1 MANRKNLQSVGTDNS
16 KKEKKGIVKKSF
28 ISGLLVLLPVWLT
41 IFIILFVFKWISS
54 LSLPILSPFLK
65 LFTSDSQWVEILA
78 KIASFFLTLI
88 IIFFVSFLTNL
99 WFGKKLYEFF
109 ENIFTKIP
117 LIGTIYSALKKL
129 FSFFAK
135 TDDTTKNFQKVIFVP
150 FPTKDSYC
158 VAFSTG
164 EKIINGQ
171 KYISSFMPST
181 PNPTTGF
188 LMLVKAEDVIE
199 SEYTIEEAIQF
210 IISAGIVQPNL
221 KQKNGQKQLGE
232 KNDSI

>member
-1 MANRKNLQSVGTDNS
+1 MQSVTSDNH
-16 KKEKKGIVKKSF
+16 KKEKKSIVRKSF

-41 IFIILFVFKWISS
+41 IFIILILFKWISS
-54 LSLPILSPFLK
+54 LSMPILSPFLK
-65 LFTSDSQWVEILA
+65 LFTSDSQWVEVLA

-88 IIFFVSFLTNL
+88 IIFFVGFFTNI
-99 WFGKKLYEFF
+99 WFGKKLYDFF
-109 ENIFTKIP
+109 ENLFVKIP
-117 LIGTIYSALKKL
+117 LIGTIYSGLKKL

-135 TDDTTKNFQKVIFVP
+135 SDDTTKNFQKVIFVP

-171 KYISSFMPST
+171 KYISTFMPST

-188 LMLVKAEDVIE
+188 LILVREEDVIE
-199 SEYTIEEAIQF
+199 ADYTVEEAIQY
-210 IISAGIVQPNL
+210 IISAGIVQSE
-221 KQKNGQKQLGE
+221 QKQLGD
-232 KNDSI
+232 KNGSV

>member
-1 MANRKNLQSVGTDNS
+1 MANKDSLKTSVKSD
-16 KKEKKGIVKKSF
+16 KKKKSVIKKSF
-28 ISGLLVLLPVWLT
+28 IAGLLVILPVWLT
-41 IFIILFVFKWISS
+41 ILIIWYVFKWISS
-54 LSLPILSPFLK
+54 LSMPILSPFLNI
-65 LFTSDSQWVEILA
+65 FTSDSQWIDILA

-88 IIFFVSFLTNL
+88 IIFFVGFFTNI
-99 WFGKKLYEFF
+99 WFGKKLYNFF
-109 ENIFTKIP
+109 ENVLTKIP
-117 LIGTIYSALKKL
+117 LIGSIYSALKKL
-129 FSFFAK
+129 FSFFA
-135 TDDTTKNFQKVIFVP
+135 TSEDTTNNFQKVIFVP

-221 KQKNGQKQLGE
+221 KQEKGQKQLGE
-232 KNDSI
+232 KNDSV

>member
-1 MANRKNLQSVGTDNS
+1 MQSVTSDNH
-16 KKEKKGIVKKSF
+16 KKEKKSIVRKSF

-41 IFIILFVFKWISS
+41 IFIILILFKWISS
-54 LSLPILSPFLK
+54 LSMPILSPFLK
-65 LFTSDSQWVEILA
+65 LFTSDSQWVEVLA

-88 IIFFVSFLTNL
+88 IIFFVGFFTNI
-99 WFGKKLYEFF
+99 WFGKKLYDFF
-109 ENIFTKIP
+109 ENLFVKIP
-117 LIGTIYSALKKL
+117 LIGTIYSGLKKL

-135 TDDTTKNFQKVIFVP
+135 SDDTTKNFQKVIFVP

-171 KYISSFMPST
+171 KYYSTFMPST

-199 SEYTIEEAIQF
+199 SDYTVEEAIQY
-210 IISAGIVQPNL
+210 IISAGIVQSE
-221 KQKNGQKQLGE
+221 QKQLGD
-232 KNDSI
+232 KNGSV

>member
-1 MANRKNLQSVGTDNS
+1 MANKDSLKTSVKSD
-16 KKEKKGIVKKSF
+16 KKKKSVIKKSF
-28 ISGLLVLLPVWLT
+28 IAGLLVILPVWLT
-41 IFIILFVFKWISS
+41 ILIIWYVFKWISS
-54 LSLPILSPFLK
+54 LSMPILSPFLNI
-65 LFTSDSQWVEILA
+65 FTSDSQWIDILA

-88 IIFFVSFLTNL
+88 IIFFVGFFTNI
-99 WFGKKLYEFF
+99 WFGKKLYNFF
-109 ENIFTKIP
+109 ENVLTKIP
-117 LIGTIYSALKKL
+117 LIGSIYSALKKL
-129 FSFFAK
+129 FSFFA
-135 TDDTTKNFQKVIFVP
+135 TSEDTTNNFQKVIFVP

-221 KQKNGQKQLGE
+221 KQEKGQKQLGE

>member
-88 IIFFVSFLTNL
+88 IIFFVGFLTNL

>member
-88 IIFFVSFLTNL
+88 IIFFVGFLTNL

-129 FSFFAK
+129 LSFFAT

-171 KYISSFMPST
+171 KYISTFMPST

-188 LMLVKAEDVIE
+188 LILVKAEDVIE
-199 SEYTIEEAIQF
+199 CEYTVEQAIQY
-210 IISAGIVQPNL
+210 IISAGIVQGN
-221 KQKNGQKQLGE
+221 QKQLGE
-232 KNDSI
+232 KNGSV

>member
-1 MANRKNLQSVGTDNS
+1 MANKDSLKTSGKSDKKKKSV
-16 KKEKKGIVKKSF
+16 IKKSF
-28 ISGLLVLLPVWLT
+28 IAGLLVILPVWLT
-41 IFIILFVFKWISS
+41 ILIIWYVFKWISS
-54 LSLPILSPFLK
+54 LSMPILSPFLNI
-65 LFTSDSQWVEILA
+65 FTSDSQWIDILA

-88 IIFFVSFLTNL
+88 IIFFVGFFTNI
-99 WFGKKLYEFF
+99 WFGKKLYNFF
-109 ENIFTKIP
+109 ENVLTKIP
-117 LIGTIYSALKKL
+117 LIGSIYSALKKL
-129 FSFFAK
+129 FSFFA
-135 TDDTTKNFQKVIFVP
+135 TSEDTTNNFQKVIFVP

-221 KQKNGQKQLGE
+221 KQENGQKQLGE
-232 KNDSI
+232 KNDSV

>member
-1 MANRKNLQSVGTDNS
+1 MANKKNLQSVKRDNS

-28 ISGLLVLLPVWLT
+28 ISGLLVILPVWLT
-41 IFIILFVFKWISS
+41 IFIILILFRWISNFS
-54 LSLPILSPFLK
+54 MPILSPFLN

-88 IIFFVSFLTNL
+88 IIFFIGFFTNI
-99 WFGKKLYEFF
+99 WFGKKLYNFF
-109 ENIFTKIP
+109 ENLFIKIP
-117 LIGTIYSALKKL
+117 LIGSIYSALKKL

-135 TDDTTKNFQKVIFVP
+135 GDDETTQKFQKVVYIP
-150 FPTKDSYC
+150 FPTKETYC

-171 KYISSFMPST
+171 KYISTFMPTT

-188 LMLVKAEDVIE
+188 LMLVKEEDVIE
-199 SEYTIEEAIQF
+199 AEYTVEEAIQY
-210 IISAGIVQPNL
+210 IISAGIVQPDM
-221 KQKNGQKQLGE
+221 KELGE
-232 KNDSI
+232 KNGSV

>member
-1 MANRKNLQSVGTDNS
+1 MANKDSLKTSGKSDKKKKSV
-16 KKEKKGIVKKSF
+16 IKKSF
-28 ISGLLVLLPVWLT
+28 IAGLLVILPVWLT
-41 IFIILFVFKWISS
+41 ILIIWYVFKWISN
-54 LSLPILSPFLK
+54 LSMPILSPFLNI
-65 LFTSDSQWVEILA
+65 FTSDSQWIDILA

-88 IIFFVSFLTNL
+88 IIFFVGFFTNI
-99 WFGKKLYEFF
+99 WFGKKLYNFF
-109 ENIFTKIP
+109 ENVLTKIP
-117 LIGTIYSALKKL
+117 LIGSIYSALKKL
-129 FSFFAK
+129 FSFFA
-135 TDDTTKNFQKVIFVP
+135 TSEDTTNNFQKVIFVP

-221 KQKNGQKQLGE
+221 KQEKGQKQLGE
-232 KNDSI
+232 KNDSV

>member
-1 MANRKNLQSVGTDNS
+1 MANRKNMQSVTSDS
-16 KKEKKGIVKKSF
+16 HRKEKKSIVRKSF

-41 IFIILFVFKWISS
+41 IFIIFILFKWISS
-54 LSLPILSPFLK
+54 LSMPILSPFLK
-65 LFTSDSQWVEILA
+65 LFTSDSQWVEVLA

-88 IIFFVSFLTNL
+88 IIFFVGFFTNI
-99 WFGKKLYEFF
+99 WFGKKLYDFF
-109 ENIFTKIP
+109 ENLFVKIP
-117 LIGTIYSALKKL
+117 LIGTIYSGLKKL

-135 TDDTTKNFQKVIFVP
+135 SDDTTKNFQKVIFVP

-171 KYISSFMPST
+171 KYISTFMPST

-199 SEYTIEEAIQF
+199 SDYTVEEAIQY
-210 IISAGIVQPNL
+210 IISAGIVQSE
-221 KQKNGQKQLGE
+221 QKQLGD
-232 KNDSI
+232 KNGSI

>member
-1 MANRKNLQSVGTDNS
+1 MVNRKNMQSVTSDGH
-16 KKEKKGIVKKSF
+16 KKEKKSIVRKSF

-88 IIFFVSFLTNL
+88 IIFLVGFLTNL

-129 FSFFAK
+129 FSFFAT

-150 FPTKDSYC
+150 FPTKGSYC

-171 KYISSFMPST
+171 KYISTFMPST

-199 SEYTIEEAIQF
+199 CEYTVEQALQY
-210 IISAGIVQPNL
+210 IISAGIVQSN
-221 KQKNGQKQLGE
+221 QKQLGE
-232 KNDSI
+232 KNGSV

>member
-1 MANRKNLQSVGTDNS
+1 MVNRNSLGKSTDNS
-16 KKEKKGIVKKSF
+16 RKEKKGLIRKSF

-41 IFIILFVFKWISS
+41 IFIILILFKWISN
-54 LSLPILSPFLK
+54 LSMPILSPFLN

-88 IIFFVSFLTNL
+88 IIFFVGFLTNL

-109 ENIFTKIP
+109 ENIFTRIP
-117 LIGTIYSALKKL
+117 LIGTIYSSLKKL
-129 FSFFAK
+129 FSFFAT
-135 TDDTTKNFQKVIFVP
+135 TDDTTKNFQKVVFVP

-171 KYISSFMPST
+171 KYISTFMPST

-199 SEYTIEEAIQF
+199 SEYTVEQAIQY
-210 IISAGIVQPNL
+210 IISAGIVQSD
-221 KQKNGQKQLGE
+221 KKQLGE
-232 KNDSI
+232 KNGSI